1 MDYRPDQKQHD
12 QSDIEFEIT
21 DIDTEE
27 AGHQSARPSRFE
39 PMFTSLAN
47 HAHHWSVLA
56 IFAGCVIIGV
66 LLFPDVASFVK
77 PMVPA
82 PATTIP
88 TVKPDQKPDQFAVAA
103 GRDNVTFVMR
113 EQTDAQSIPRA
124 NINVTA
130 YDTQSGTL
138 LWHTPQSPS
147 PAITYGLAVNLDSQ
161 ESDIYALHSDNL
173 ISLLAP
179 RTGKVLQNYKLPTAK
194 IKPFAIEQDDML
206 LFPDSDNT
214 FYAAKDGQ
222 PLWLNAGL
230 GSLLAIEQGVVYTY
244 NFTQHCYYAI
254 DERSGA
260 RLWSYVVPHSI
271 QSYSQTV
278 PPLAIE
284 NKTVYVQT
292 IDNKVLAIQLQGH
305 VLWSHTFNGPVSLK
319 SDTHHLYAVDQS
331 ANTIE
336 AFNLQTGNIER
347 TYTNEA
353 GAVSIKDIQNNMLYI
368 QTDEGMR
375 AVNADTGKIVWQKAI
390 NVSQPV
396 WEANGILYVFL
407 LNSTD
412 AMQAINEKDGTLLW
426 SGIIKDLI
434 VSRDTRVLD
443 LLSYDNRTISVLR
456 LSDGKILWSKH
467 TGQAIGTIK
476 ERT

>member
-1 MDYRPDQKQHD
+1 MDHRPDQKQHGR
-12 QSDIEFEIT
+12 SDIEFEIT

-39 PMFTSLAN
+39 PMFTSLTH
-47 HAHHWSVLA
+47 HARLWSALA

-82 PATTIP
+82 SATTIP
-88 TVKPDQKPDQFAVAA
+88 TVKPDQRPNQFVVAVAA

-113 EQTDAQSIPRA
+113 WQTDAQSSSAAI
-124 NINVTA
+124 IGVTA
-130 YDTQSGTL
+130 YDTQNGAL
-138 LWHTPQSPS
+138 LWRTPPS
-147 PAITYGLAVNLDSQ
+147 PTITYGLAINSNSQ

-194 IKPFAIEQDDML
+194 INPFAAIEQDDML

-222 PLWLNAGL
+222 PVWLNAGL
-230 GSLLAIEQGVVYTY
+230 GSFLAIEQGVVYTY

-254 DERSGA
+254 NEESGA

-271 QSYSQTV
+271 QSYSPVV

-284 NKTVYVQT
+284 NKTFYVQT
-292 IDNKVLAIQLQGH
+292 IDNKVLAIQSQGH

-319 SDTHHLYAVDQS
+319 SDAHHLYAVDQV

-336 AFNLQTGNIER
+336 ALNLQTGNIER
-347 TYTNEA
+347 AYTNEA
-353 GAVSIKDIQNNMLYI
+353 GAMSIQDIQNNLLYI
-368 QTDEGMR
+368 QTNEGMR

-396 WEANGILYVFL
+396 WVANGILYVFL

-412 AMQAINEKDGTLLW
+412 TLQAINEKDGTLLW
-426 SGIIKDLI
+426 SGIIKGRLL
-434 VSRDTRVLD
+434 SRDTSVVD
-443 LLSYDNRTISVLR
+443 MLSSDNHTVSVLR

-467 TGQAIGTIK
+467 TG
-476 ERT
+476 